1 MRRFALPLAAV
12 LLAGLAPAAI
22 AQAEPPPPAPASSP
36 DATPLAAPAAPAP
49 AIAQPASASPLTL
62 ATVLESSLRHFP
74 QVLAATEK
82 IRAQAG
88 KQLAA
93 EGAFDLR
100 LENDSY
106 ARTSGFY
113 DGRITD
119 TRLVKPLP
127 GWNTRLYG
135 GYRVSDGEFPIYEDE
150 SFTNDGGEFKLGVV
164 FSLLRDRDI
173 DSRRFALRDST
184 LALVQ
189 TEIEARITQIRVQH
203 AATQAYLGWLA
214 AGRALD
220 IYRDLLALAE
230 ARQTGLEERVR
241 DGDLARVYLNE
252 NQQYILKRR
261 GRVTEAERAL
271 ANAANGLALYLRD
284 PAGRPQPPPAAR
296 QPGRW
301 PDLGHVDMTVLEATI
316 AATLAERPELGI
328 VAADLERER
337 NRLALGENALKT
349 RLDLNLETSRD
360 LGAGSITRDG
370 TDSLVRLDITV
381 PLERRTGHGRVAE
394 ARANLSRLELD
405 RQLLNERIGVEV
417 RNIANDITAAERFL
431 ALATLEVEQA
441 AILEEAERER
451 FADGASDFFV
461 VNLREEASADARV
474 RRIEA
479 RLGYLRALADFYAA
493 TVQVDRF
500 LIPRE

>member
-1 MRRFALPLAAV
+1 MKQRASA
-12 LLAGLAPAAI
+12 LLAGFVLTATAVAAP
-22 AQAEPPPPAPASSP
+22 PRSDLPAPASV
-36 DATPLAAPAAPAP
+36 TAPA
-49 AIAQPASASPLTL
+49 QPTSLTL
-62 ATVLESSLRHFP
+62 DIVLESSLRHFP

-164 FSLLRDRDI
+164 FSLLRDRDF
-173 DSRRFALRDST
+173 DERRFAVRDTS
-184 LALVQ
+184 LALAQ
-189 TEIEARITQIRVQH
+189 TEIEARLTQIRVQH
-203 AATQAYLGWLA
+203 AATHAYLGWLA
-214 AGRALD
+214 AGRALG

-230 ARQTGLEERVR
+230 ARQAGLEERVR

-261 GRVTEAERAL
+261 GRVAEAERTL

-284 PAGRPQPPPAAR
+284 SSGQPQPPPPATR
-296 QPGRW
+296 PGRW
-301 PDLGHVDMTVLEATI
+301 PDLGHVDTAALEATI
-316 AATLAERPELGI
+316 AATLEVRPELGL
-328 VAADLERER
+328 VAADVERER
-337 NRLALGENALKT
+337 IRLALGENALKT

-360 LGAGSITRDG
+360 IGDGSRTREG

-381 PLERRTGHGRVAE
+381 PLERRTGRGRVAE

-405 RQLLNERIGVEV
+405 RQLLNERIAVEV
-417 RNIANDITAAERFL
+417 RNIANDIKAAERFV

-479 RLGYLRALADFYAA
+479 RLGYLRALADFFAA